1 MFTIQY
7 YGSRIT
13 IHSLM
18 SEFAKNIC
26 HALHSTRQ
34 SPVHEFL
41 KAMFDIGD
49 CSNILNITTMV
60 LIIEHHHRSNIIL
73 LYSISM
79 RNAHCGMTGNKVILT
94 YIITFMIYFH
104 RLESILSGL
113 DSLIEESGIWGPPQI
128 PGSNFKGSHV
138 K

>member
-79 RNAHCGMTGNKVILT
+79 RNAHRRNHGTGFSPETLSCSFVRARHTLITTRKKLGLLT
-94 YIITFMIYFH
+94 PTRCPKTASVPY
-104 RLESILSGL
+104 
-113 DSLIEESGIWGPPQI
+113 
-128 PGSNFKGSHV
+128 
-138 K
+138 